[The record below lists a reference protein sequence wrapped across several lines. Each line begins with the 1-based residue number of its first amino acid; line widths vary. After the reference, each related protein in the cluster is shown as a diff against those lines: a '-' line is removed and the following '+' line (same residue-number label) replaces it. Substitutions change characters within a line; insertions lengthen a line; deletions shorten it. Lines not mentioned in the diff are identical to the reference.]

1 MLNQFTRWMP
11 AMNTQT
17 RKISHQLVAIFILI
31 AVLAGGCT
39 TTRDRKAPVSKVQPT
54 TDLVVLHQRAVSL
67 MQQERWHEA
76 VESLETITARQDE
89 LSGPWLNLGIAYSK
103 SGDSAS
109 AETAFRKSIEMNT
122 MNIEAYNQ
130 LGILY
135 RRTGRLEKAGS
146 IYESALAI
154 DPDNTNIHWNL
165 GILHDR
171 YLPDP
176 RKALLHYQRYQQL
189 TGSDDMQL
197 QAWIDNLA
205 NNSSENN
212 LASKVAP

>member
-1 MLNQFTRWMP
+1 
-11 AMNTQT
+11 MNSQT
-17 RKISHQLVAIFILI
+17 SKVGHQLAVIFILI
-31 AVLAGGCT
+31 AMLAAGCT
-39 TTRDRKAPVSKVQPT
+39 TTRDRKVPVSKAQPT
-54 TDLVVLHQRAVSL
+54 TDVVVLHQRAVAL

-76 VESLETITARQDE
+76 VQSLETITARQDE

-109 AETAFRKSIEMNT
+109 AEMAFRKSIDMNT
-122 MNIEAYNQ
+122 ANIEAYNQ

-135 RRTGRLEKAGS
+135 RRSGRLEEAGL
-146 IYESALAI
+146 IYESALTI

-197 QAWIDNLA
+197 QAWINDLA
-205 NNSSENN
+205 NNSSKNN